1 MAPVAN
7 WKAFK
12 SAKIFF
18 LAYDVQILYDGVQ
31 QRKKNQQNNKP
42 TNNSFVNSKAGVGAE
57 DNFPPLFEKTH
68 VWQIVEFFFVCNRIR
83 VYCKD
88 HNLCYWLR
96 WAPSVSGD
104 VQYPCPLNS
113 CTQGAAQK
121 DLQKQ
126 MQALKA
132 VAKSRGKN
140 SERNAMFSA
149 DILSSWGNPL
159 VKQELYKILGTFWFL
174 LIHSLTS
181 FHTCSPVVCA
191 CYEAGFCWLSLWH
204 LALIWG
210 IISNSNLSWL
220 EEKMGLVLGLT
231 WR

>member
-31 QRKKNQQNNKP
+31 QRKKKQQTKP

-149 DILSSWGNPL
+149 DTLSSWGNPL

-181 FHTCSPVVCA
+181 FSYMFTCCM
-191 CYEAGFCWLSLWH
+191 CLLWGWF
-204 LALIWG
+204 LLIVF
-210 IISNSNLSWL
+210 
-220 EEKMGLVLGLT
+220 MAPCTDLGNNFK
-231 WR
+231 